1 MIRAWKTS
9 EGVTITREVKKQVG
23 VGGSKDVFFTVAIP
37 AHEMESFFE
46 AIYPFY
52 QEFISMNVTVLA
64 KDLRPI
70 GTLDIPG
77 KAPFYYITMDTFIML
92 CDDRAKR
99 PDKSAIR
106 ALHRLVSFNGEESDM
121 RIALAVARQRN
132 MKGIAEMINWI
143 LEQEIKEREVN
154 Q

>member
-23 VGGSKDVFFTVAIP
+23 GSKHVFFTVPIP
-37 AHEMESFFE
+37 THEMESFFE

-70 GTLDIPG
+70 GILDVPG
-77 KAPFYYITMDTFIML
+77 KKPFFYITMDTYIML

-99 PDKSAIR
+99 PEKDETR
-106 ALHRLVSFNGEESDM
+106 ALTRLVGFSGDESDM
-121 RIALAVARQRN
+121 RTALAVARRRN
-132 MKGIAEMINWI
+132 VQGIAEMINWF
-143 LEQEIKEREVN
+143 LTQEMKGREVN
-154 Q
+154 P